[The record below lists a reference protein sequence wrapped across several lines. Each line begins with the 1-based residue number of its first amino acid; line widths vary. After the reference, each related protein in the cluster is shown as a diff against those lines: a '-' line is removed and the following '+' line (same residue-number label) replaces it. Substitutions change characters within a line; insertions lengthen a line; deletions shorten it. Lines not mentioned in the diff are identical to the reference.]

1 MAKLS
6 RFIIVTLFLIAAIAH
21 VYSAFAK
28 EGKTYERII
37 SLTPATTEILF
48 ELGLDEEIAGVSTF
62 CNYPEEAKDK
72 EKVGSFSNPNIEKII
87 MLKPDLVIL
96 TGMEQAEIKG
106 ILKKCNIDYIVSYP
120 KSINDL
126 LESIE
131 RIGILLSREYQS
143 RKLIKKIKNTVSNIQ
158 SKIKNI
164 ALSERPKVYIE
175 IWHDPIMSAGANSF
189 VNDMIELA
197 GGVNVTSSLKR
208 AYSKIDPEHII
219 YNNPDV
225 VILAYMKN
233 DQWVKNEFQK
243 RVGWSS
249 VSAIEK
255 ERVYADIDPDL
266 ILRPGPRIGEG
277 LIELYMRLYES
288 TI

>member
-1 MAKLS
+1 MAKFS
-6 RFIIVTLFLIAAIAH
+6 RLIIVVLFLIVAIAD
-21 VYSAFAK
+21 VDFAFSK
-28 EGKTYERII
+28 EAKTYNRII

-62 CNYPEEAKDK
+62 CNYPEKAKGK
-72 EKVGSFSNPNIEKII
+72 EKIGSFSNPNIEKII
-87 MLKPDLVIL
+87 MLKPDMVIL
-96 TGMEQAEIKG
+96 TGMEQAEIKN

-131 RIGILLSREYQS
+131 KIGTVLSKRYQS
-143 RKLIKKIKNTVSNIQ
+143 ERLIKKIEDTVSSIQ
-158 SKIKNI
+158 DKIKDI
-164 ALSERPKVYIE
+164 APSERPKVYIE

-197 GGVNVTSSLKR
+197 GGINVASSLKR

-225 VILAYMKN
+225 VILTYMKN
-233 DQWVKNEFQK
+233 DRWVENEFSN

-249 VSAIEK
+249 VSAIRK
-255 ERVYADIDPDL
+255 DRVYADIDPDL
-266 ILRPGPRIGEG
+266 ILRPGPRIREG

-288 TI
+288 SI

>member
-1 MAKLS
+1 MAKFS
-6 RFIIVTLFLIAAIAH
+6 RFVIVVLLAVVIGHAD
-21 VYSAFAK
+21 SAFSKEAK
-28 EGKTYERII
+28 SYNRII

-62 CNYPEEAKDK
+62 CNFPKAAKGK

-96 TGMEQAEIKG
+96 TGMEQAEIKS

-126 LESIE
+126 LKSIK
-131 RIGILLSREYQS
+131 RIGTVLSRERQS
-143 RKLIKKIKNTVSNIQ
+143 RKLIKKINGTVSRIED
-158 SKIKNI
+158 KIKNI
-164 ALSERPKVYIE
+164 TLSKRPKAYIE
-175 IWHDPIMSAGANSF
+175 IWHDPIMSAGSNSF

-197 GGVNVTSSLKR
+197 GGVNVANSLKR

-233 DQWVKNEFQK
+233 DRWVKNEFSN

-249 VSAIEK
+249 VSAIENK
-255 ERVYADIDPDL
+255 RVYADIDPDL

>member
-1 MAKLS
+1 MAKFF
-6 RFIIVTLFLIAAIAH
+6 RFIIIVLLAVVIGHAD
-21 VYSAFAK
+21 SAFSKEAK
-28 EGKTYERII
+28 SYNRII

-62 CNYPEEAKDK
+62 CNFPEKAKGK

-120 KSINDL
+120 KSINGL
-126 LESIE
+126 LKSIE
-131 RIGILLSREYQS
+131 RIGTVLSRERQS
-143 RKLIKKIKNTVSNIQ
+143 RKLIKKIKGTVSRIED
-158 SKIKNI
+158 KIKNI
-164 ALSERPKVYIE
+164 TLSKRPKVYIE
-175 IWHDPIMSAGANSF
+175 IWHDPIMSAGSNSF

-197 GGVNVTSSLKR
+197 GGVNVASSLKR

-233 DQWVKNEFQK
+233 DRWVKNEFSN

-249 VSAIEK
+249 VSAIENK
-255 ERVYADIDPDL
+255 RVYADIDPDL